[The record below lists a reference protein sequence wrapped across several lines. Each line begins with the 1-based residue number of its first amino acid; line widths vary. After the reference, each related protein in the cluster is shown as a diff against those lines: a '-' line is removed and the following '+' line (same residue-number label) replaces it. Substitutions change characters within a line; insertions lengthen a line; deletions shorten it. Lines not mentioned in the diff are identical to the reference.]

1 MTELLAP
8 GHPGHLELARRTRR
22 WGWAHYVTYR
32 LTAERPFLLT
42 FLLTALG
49 NPVLYLGAMG
59 LGLGA
64 LIGEPVGGVDYLVFV
79 APGLLVSTVVTM
91 AANWGTWPIMS
102 GFKWEKFY
110 FAASATA
117 LTPGQIAAGEAA
129 GVVVRSGSQALA
141 FWLIALPFGAWLAGT
156 AWLAVPIT
164 VLAALA
170 SFTPL
175 MAWAATLT
183 DEGLQFNLLNRFV
196 VMPMFLFAGT
206 FFPLE
211 SMPLYLQWIGWI
223 SPIWHGTQ
231 LARIATY
238 GLANPPLL
246 TVVHVAFLV
255 ALAVGG
261 LLVARRTYAGRLV
274 S

>member
-8 GHPGHLELARRTRR
+8 GHPGHFELARRTRR
-22 WGWAHYVTYR
+22 WGWAQYLTYR
-32 LTAERPFLLT
+32 MTAERPFLLT
-42 FLLTALG
+42 FALTALG

-64 LIGEPVGGVDYLVFV
+64 LVGQPVGGVDYLVFV

-110 FAASATA
+110 FAAAASP
-117 LTPGQIAAGEAA
+117 LTPGQVAAGEAA
-129 GVVVRSGSQALA
+129 ALAVRSGAQALA
-141 FWLIALPFGAWLAGT
+141 FWA
-156 AWLAVPIT
+156 LAVPFAAWASGWSWVAVVVA

-175 MAWAATLT
+175 MAWSATLT

-211 SMPLYLQWIGWI
+211 SMPVYLRWIGWI

-231 LARIATY
+231 LARIASY
-238 GLANPPLL
+238 GMANPPLL
-246 TVVHVAFLV
+246 TAVHVAFLV
-255 ALAVGG
+255 VLAVGG
-261 LLVARRTYAGRLV
+261 LLVARRTYTARLV